1 MHEMFVGL
9 QTKSRLPSSDLLF
22 GQTRDDDYDP
32 EEQTPPVQYHWAS
45 LAWYALHS
53 HSRRH
58 SGVWNLTD
66 SNYLTGHNINPQRA
80 IDPDAL
86 IELEAVSRDASQ
98 FVILTNELLD
108 FDAEGDLDMDINI
121 DETTADVLLKC
132 IIYFPASLNRRNWIR
147 PNLLPRTQIRIL
159 HNSMS
164 SSKRPWLSCH
174 EKWENEAV
182 TEADMIEESDPDPDS
197 SPVEHIHLGEEIPIE
212 TDWTPLEPGSLEY
225 KINQMETDIIRLESQ
240 VSRQKDKISDL
251 EEYVTALE
259 KARDLLPLMRASH
272 NDAVDRLIDA
282 RAEVDRLCELF
293 ALGFKRMIKE
303 FTEALAQQISTLIS
317 ANYWTEMFEGS
328 MASFERN
335 INSAPPEGLPEGLG
349 AWVTPWIQRERKWA
363 AFF

>member
-45 LAWYALHS
+45 LAC
-53 HSRRH
+53 
-58 SGVWNLTD
+58 GVWNLTD

-98 FVILTNELLD
+98 C
-108 FDAEGDLDMDINI
+108 GP
-121 DETTADVLLKC
+121 DVAKL
-132 IIYFPASLNRRNWIR
+132 ASQDPDPVSGHQSRVLYYLFTSATSLFNH
-147 PNLLPRTQIRIL
+147 LSL
-159 HNSMS
+159 